1 MTLLLSYD
9 ISTFKYGKQMRV
21 GKGKLCC
28 LKQLS
33 SMPEKLESVVRET
46 IGRGEHFHWEN
57 TYSRVM
63 WQITASK

>member
-1 MTLLLSYD
+1 
-9 ISTFKYGKQMRV
+9 MRV

-46 IGRGEHFHWEN
+46 IGRGEHFHWES
-57 TYSRVM
+57 TYSRMM